1 MKRFIS
7 KIIILI
13 LLIGAILCI
22 FTSCA
27 GHSYDGTA
35 TAYLNAFTRF
45 DYKKMYD
52 LLTPGS
58 QSLADYEE
66 FVNYHKK
73 VYDLLKIQTVSVERG
88 ETVDNGTSRSYNYTA
103 TFVSSEYGEF
113 SYDMQFEVQ
122 KKTKFYLVSWSP
134 ANVVPEMNWN
144 DRVYSSTTK
153 GKRGEIFDR
162 DGRVLVKNDYAIT
175 VYGIKEKFNDNLV
188 LACNE
193 VAKILNTDA
202 QAVYDKFSKSY
213 GDTGIFATMFKG
225 ELTKEQEDALLQI
238 ENVKVNRDSITPIRY
253 YPYGDA
259 LAQTLGY
266 STPITDEDREKDM
279 YKYLAEGTR
288 IGRSGLELQYDEY
301 LQAKDGLQIYLLSD
315 DSKRKTVLYERTA
328 QDGYDLKLTVDVL
341 IQKNITS
348 YMNEKFANHTTGT
361 ATIIEPTTGAVVSMV
376 SYPSYNAN
384 IYAYD
389 KATNYG
395 DLFTS
400 SLTPL
405 LNRNVQ
411 GTYPPGSIFKS
422 IMASI
427 GLDTGAVTTSTV
439 FPYENEIQ
447 YYTYEKDR
455 WRPKGSN
462 WSHYIVRESF
472 PNAGNKGKLDMN
484 RGLIWSDNIYFGWL
498 GMKVGKDKMI
508 QYANKLGIGDAF
520 NFDLPVKRSQLA
532 TDLTILNNQKLL
544 ADTGFGQAQVLFT
557 PLQLCST
564 FSMFGNN
571 GTIMQ
576 PYLVESICTTDEN
589 GNLVSVKTTEAKVFK
604 EPFGPGVISQVRSI
618 LEKTATQGTGKSG
631 VRGHTST
638 MRIAAKTGTAQTGT
652 TSTGIV
658 GWYAGLVIDGG
669 EKDAVLVSC
678 DEGDLKFGCV
688 NYIFSLLKDGSELTE
703 ENYG

>member
-1 MKRFIS
+1 MKRFIF
-7 KIIILI
+7 KLVLI
-13 LLIGAILCI
+13 CLLTAAVLCI

-35 TAYLNAFTRF
+35 TAYLNAFVKF
-45 DYKKMYD
+45 DYKTMYD

-58 QSLADYEE
+58 QSAVDYQE
-66 FVNYHKK
+66 FVDYHKK

-88 ETVDNGTSRSYNYTA
+88 ETVDNGTSKSYNYTA

-113 SYDMQFEVQ
+113 TYDMQFEVY
-122 KKTKFYLVSWSP
+122 KKTKFYLVAWTP
-134 ANVVPEMNWN
+134 ANVVPDMDWN
-144 DRVYSSTTK
+144 DRVFLSTVK
-153 GKRGEIFDR
+153 GQRGEIFDR

-175 VYGIKEKFNDNLV
+175 VYGLKDNFKDNL
-188 LACNE
+188 NE
-193 VAKILNTDA
+193 VSAQLAQILNTDA
-202 QAVYDKFSKSY
+202 QSIHDKFSKSY

-225 ELTKEQEDALLQI
+225 QLTVEQEEAIKNI
-238 ENVKVNRDSITPIRY
+238 ENVKINRDSITPIRY

-266 STPITDEDREKDM
+266 STPITEEDRENEA
-279 YKYLAEGTR
+279 YKYLSEGTR

-301 LQAKDGLQIYLLSD
+301 LQPKDGLQIYLISD
-315 DSKRKTVLYERTA
+315 DSKTKTVLYENPA
-328 QDGYDLKLTVDVL
+328 KDGYDLKLTVDIL

-348 YMNEKFANHTTGT
+348 YMNENFNTKTTGT

-376 SYPSYNAN
+376 SYPSYDAN
-384 IYAYD
+384 VYAYD

-395 DLFTS
+395 DLYENKH
-400 SLTPL
+400 TPL
-405 LNRNVQ
+405 LNRNIQ

-422 IMASI
+422 VMATI
-427 GLDTGAVTTSTV
+427 GLDTGTVTTTTV
-439 FPYENEIQ
+439 FPYENEIES
-447 YYTYEKDR
+447 YTYQKDR

-462 WSHYIVRESF
+462 WSHYIVREAF
-472 PNAGNKGKLDMN
+472 PNAGNKGRLDMN

-498 GMKVGKDKMI
+498 AMKVGKDKMI
-508 QYANKLGIGDAF
+508 SYADKLGIGETF
-520 NFDLPVKRSQLA
+520 PFDLPVRKSQMA
-532 TDLTILNNQKLL
+532 TDFSTLDSQKIL
-544 ADTGFGQAQVLFT
+544 ADTGFGQGQMLFT

-576 PYLVESICTTDEN
+576 PYIVQSICQTDEN
-589 GNLVSVKTTEAKVFK
+589 GNLTEVKITEAKAFK
-604 EPFGPGVISQVRSI
+604 EAFGSGVILQVRAI

-631 VRGHTST
+631 VRGHTDT

-678 DEGDLKFGCV
+678 DEGDLKFACV
-688 NYIFSLLKDGSELTE
+688 RYIFGLLKDGSEFTE

>member
-7 KIIILI
+7 KIVILI
-13 LLIGAILCI
+13 LLVGVVLCI

-45 DYKKMYD
+45 DYKKMYE
-52 LLTPGS
+52 LLTPGAQS
-58 QSLADYEE
+58 QVDYDE

-88 ETVDNGTSRSYNYTA
+88 ETVDNGSSRSYNYTA
-103 TFVSSEYGEF
+103 TFVSGEYGEF
-113 SYDMQFEVQ
+113 SYDMHFEVQ

-134 ANVVPEMNWN
+134 ANVVPDMNWN
-144 DRVYSSTTK
+144 DRVFSSTVK
-153 GKRGEIFDR
+153 GERGEIFDR
-162 DGRVLVKNDYAIT
+162 DGRVIVKNDYAIT
-175 VYGIKEKFNDNLV
+175 VYGLKDNFKDNIN

-193 VAKILNTDA
+193 IAKILNTDA
-202 QAVYDKFSKSY
+202 QSIYDKFSKSY

-225 ELTKEQEDALLQI
+225 ELSKEQEDALLQI
-238 ENVKVNRDSITPIRY
+238 ENVKINRDSITPIRY

-266 STPITDEDREKDM
+266 STPISEEDREKDM

-315 DSKRKTVLYERTA
+315 DSKRKTVLYEKPA
-328 QDGYDLKLTVDVL
+328 QDGYDLKLTVDILV
-341 IQKNITS
+341 QKNITS

-400 SLTPL
+400 PLTPL

-427 GLDTGAVTTSTV
+427 GLDTGAVTPNTV

-498 GMKVGKDKMI
+498 SMKVGKDKMI
-508 QYANKLGIGDAF
+508 QYANKIGIGDAF
-520 NFDLPVKRSQLA
+520 NFDLPVKRSQIA
-532 TDLTILNNQKLL
+532 TDITILNNQKLL

-576 PYLVESICTTDEN
+576 PYIVESICTTDEN
-589 GNLVSVKTTEAKVFK
+589 GNLFPVKVTETKVFK
-604 EPFGPGVISQVRSI
+604 EPFGSGVTSQVRSI

-631 VRGHTST
+631 VRGHTDT

-652 TSTGIV
+652 TSTGVV

>member
-1 MKRFIS
+1 MRRFIS

-13 LLIGAILCI
+13 LLVGAVLCI

-58 QSLADYEE
+58 QSQADYEE
-66 FVNYHKK
+66 FVDYHKK
-73 VYDLLKIQTVSVERG
+73 VYDLLKVQTVSVERG
-88 ETVDNGTSRSYNYTA
+88 ETVDNGSSRSYNYTA
-103 TFVSSEYGEF
+103 TFVSAEYGEF
-113 SYDMQFEVQ
+113 SYDMHFEVQ

-134 ANVVPEMNWN
+134 ANVVPDMNWN
-144 DRVYSSTTK
+144 DRVFASTTK
-153 GKRGEIFDR
+153 GQRGEIFDR
-162 DGRVLVKNDYAIT
+162 DGRVVVKNDYAIT
-175 VYGIKEKFNDNLV
+175 IYGIKDNFKDNIT

-193 VAKILNTDA
+193 IAKILNTDA
-202 QAVYDKFSKSY
+202 KSVYDKFSRSY

-238 ENVKVNRDSITPIRY
+238 ENVKINRDSITPIRY

-266 STPITDEDREKDM
+266 STPISEEDRKNDM

-315 DSKRKTVLYERTA
+315 DSKRKNVLYEKPA
-328 QDGYDLKLTVDVL
+328 QDGYDLKLTVDILV
-341 IQKNITS
+341 QKNITS

-361 ATIIEPTTGAVVSMV
+361 ATIIEPTTGAVVSLV

-400 SLTPL
+400 PLTPL

-427 GLDTGAVTTSTV
+427 GLDAGAVTPNTV

-447 YYTYEKDR
+447 YYTYKKDR

-498 GMKVGKDKMI
+498 SMKVGKDKMI

-520 NFDLPVKRSQLA
+520 NFDLPVKRSQIA
-532 TDLTILNNQKLL
+532 TDITILNNQKLL

-576 PYLVESICTTDEN
+576 PYIVESICTTDEN
-589 GNLVSVKTTEAKVFK
+589 GNLVPVKTTESKVFK

-631 VRGHTST
+631 VKGHTST

-652 TSTGIV
+652 TSTGVV

>member
-7 KIIILI
+7 KIAILI
-13 LLIGAILCI
+13 LLIGAVLCV

-45 DYKKMYD
+45 DYKKMYE
-52 LLTPGS
+52 LLTPGAQS
-58 QSLADYEE
+58 QADYEE

-88 ETVDNGTSRSYNYTA
+88 ETIDNGSSRSYNYTA
-103 TFVSSEYGEF
+103 TFVSAEYGEF

-122 KKTKFYLVSWSP
+122 KKTKFYLISWSP
-134 ANVVPEMNWN
+134 ANVVPDMNWN
-144 DRVYSSTTK
+144 DRVFSSTLK
-153 GKRGEIFDR
+153 GERGEIFDR

-175 VYGIKEKFNDNLV
+175 VYGLKDNFKDNLT
-188 LACNE
+188 LTCNE
-193 VAKILNTDA
+193 IAKILNTDA
-202 QAVYDKFSKSY
+202 QSVYDKFSKSY

-225 ELTKEQEDALLQI
+225 ELLKEQEDALLQI
-238 ENVKVNRDSITPIRY
+238 ANVKINRDSITPIRY

-288 IGRSGLELQYDEY
+288 IGRSGLEAQYDEY

-315 DSKRKTVLYERTA
+315 DSKRKTVLYEKPA
-328 QDGYDLKLTVDVL
+328 QDGYDLKLTVDIL

-361 ATIIEPTTGAVVSMV
+361 ATIVEPTTGAVVSLV

-395 DLFTS
+395 DLYTS
-400 SLTPL
+400 PLTPL

-427 GLDTGAVTTSTV
+427 GLDTGAVTPNTI

-447 YYTYEKDR
+447 TYTYEKDR

-472 PNAGNKGKLDMN
+472 PNAGNKGRLDMN

-498 GMKVGKDKMI
+498 SMKVGKDKMI

-532 TDLTILNNQKLL
+532 TDITILNNQKLL

-576 PYLVESICTTDEN
+576 PYIVESICTTDEN
-589 GNLVSVKTTEAKVFK
+589 GNLISVKTTESKVFK
-604 EPFGPGVISQVRSI
+604 EPFGSGVISQVRSI

>member
-7 KIIILI
+7 KIVILI
-13 LLIGAILCI
+13 LLVGAVLCI

-27 GHSYDGTA
+27 GHSYDGAA

-45 DYKKMYD
+45 DYKKMYE

-58 QSLADYEE
+58 QSQVDYDE

-88 ETVDNGTSRSYNYTA
+88 ETVDNGSSRSYNYTA
-103 TFVSSEYGEF
+103 TFVSGEYGEF
-113 SYDMQFEVQ
+113 SYDMHFEVQ

-134 ANVVPEMNWN
+134 ANVVPDMNWN
-144 DRVYSSTTK
+144 DRVFSSTVK
-153 GKRGEIFDR
+153 GERGEIFDR
-162 DGRVLVKNDYAIT
+162 DGRVIVKNDYAIT
-175 VYGIKEKFNDNLV
+175 VYGLKDNFKDNIN

-193 VAKILNTDA
+193 IAKILNIDA
-202 QAVYDKFSKSY
+202 QSVYDKFSKSY
-213 GDTGIFATMFKG
+213 GDTGVFATMFKG
-225 ELTKEQEDALLQI
+225 ELSKEQEDALLQI
-238 ENVKVNRDSITPIRY
+238 ENVKINRDSITPIRY

-266 STPITDEDREKDM
+266 STPISEEDREKDM

-315 DSKRKTVLYERTA
+315 DSKRKTVLYERPA
-328 QDGYDLKLTVDVL
+328 QDGYDLKLTVDILV
-341 IQKNITS
+341 QKNITS

-361 ATIIEPTTGAVVSMV
+361 ATIIEPTTGAVVSLV

-400 SLTPL
+400 PLTPL

-427 GLDTGAVTTSTV
+427 GLDTGAVTPNTV

-498 GMKVGKDKMI
+498 SMKVGKDKMI

-520 NFDLPVKRSQLA
+520 NFDLPVKRSQIA
-532 TDLTILNNQKLL
+532 TDITILNNQKLL

-576 PYLVESICTTDEN
+576 PYIVESICTTDEN
-589 GNLVSVKTTEAKVFK
+589 GNLVPVKVTETKVFK
-604 EPFGPGVISQVRSI
+604 EPFGSGVTSQVRSI

-631 VRGHTST
+631 VRGHTDT

-652 TSTGIV
+652 TSTGVV

>member
-1 MKRFIS
+1 MKRFIT
-7 KIIILI
+7 KLTILI
-13 LLIGAILCI
+13 LLVGAVLCI

-45 DYKKMYD
+45 DYKKMYE
-52 LLTPGS
+52 LLAPAS
-58 QSLADYEE
+58 QSRVDYDE

-88 ETVDNGTSRSYNYTA
+88 ETVDNGSSRSYNYTA
-103 TFVSSEYGEF
+103 TFVSAEYGEF
-113 SYDMQFEVQ
+113 SYEMQFEVQ

-134 ANVVPEMNWN
+134 ANVVPDMNWN
-144 DRVYSSTTK
+144 DRVYASTTK
-153 GKRGEIFDR
+153 GQRGEIFDR
-162 DGRVLVKNDYAIT
+162 DGRVIVKNDYAIT
-175 VYGIKEKFNDNLV
+175 VYGLKEKFSDNLV
-188 LACNE
+188 PTCNE
-193 VAKILNTDA
+193 ISRILNTDA
-202 QAVYDKFSKSY
+202 QSVYDKFSKSY

-225 ELTKEQEDALLQI
+225 ELTKEQEDALLQL
-238 ENVKVNRDSITPIRY
+238 ENVKINRDSITPIRY

-266 STPITDEDREKDM
+266 STPITDEDRENDM

-315 DSKRKTVLYERTA
+315 DSKTKTVLYENPA
-328 QDGYDLKLTVDVL
+328 KDGYDLKLTVDILV
-341 IQKNITS
+341 QKNITS

-395 DLFTS
+395 DVFTS
-400 SLTPL
+400 AMTPL

-422 IMASI
+422 IMACI
-427 GLDTGAVTTSTV
+427 GLDTGSVTTSTI

-472 PNAGNKGKLDMN
+472 PNAGNKGRLDMN

-508 QYANKLGIGDAF
+508 QYANKLGIGDSF
-520 NFDLPVKRSQLA
+520 TFDLPVKKSQLA
-532 TDLTILNNQKLL
+532 TDITILNNQKLL

-576 PYLVESICTTDEN
+576 PYIVESICTTDEN
-589 GNLVSVKTTEAKVFK
+589 GNLVPVQITETKVFK
-604 EPFGPGVISQVRSI
+604 EAFGSGVISQVRSI

-688 NYIFSLLKDGSELTE
+688 NYIFGLLKDGSELTE